1 MRLLRNITIRKVLL
15 TILALFLLLWGGV
28 SWMAISSL
36 GQVSQLLETSQL
48 QKKNTSIMSH
58 GVESY
63 FRTAVRLFM
72 VADLYQSGDK
82 ENARNMLKTAMDVI
96 DISQNDLTL
105 FQSQPQVGV
114 SPELV
119 NDIVQHW
126 TSIIREMRNMAA
138 LLEQEDV
145 EQYRY
150 AVRTTLPPISIAF
163 GKATEDYAER
173 LLAND
178 ETNSRQ
184 IHQLVKVCQRVLI
197 AALILG
203 LLILFLT
210 DRYLVSCLLAPLE
223 QIKRQFQTLSSGQL
237 HHAITD
243 FGRNNIGQLIPYL
256 RDMQESLIR
265 TVTIIRDSATSIY
278 QGSGEISAGNSDLSS
293 RTEQQA
299 SALEETAA
307 SMEQLGATV
316 KLNTDNV
323 TQANKLAQEASSLA
337 NKGGHLVDD
346 VVVTMSDI
354 TASSQKIADITS
366 VINGIAFQTNI
377 LALNAAVEAARAGE
391 QGRGFAVV
399 AGEVRNLAQRSAQ
412 AAKEIGALIAESV
425 ERINNGSRQ
434 VALAG
439 ETMTGIVQSVTHVT
453 NLMGEIAS
461 ASEEQSRGIGQVAQ
475 AVTEM
480 DSVTQQNAAL
490 VQESAAAAASLEEQ
504 ARQLTESVAVFQ
516 LPGNGAV
523 SAPRPSHPAAASPS
537 QTLLVDKAA
546 RASKHGDHNWET
558 F

>member
-425 ERINNGSRQ
+425 ERIKNGSRQ

-523 SAPRPSHPAAASPS
+523 SAPRPAHSAAASPS

-546 RASKHGDHNWET
+546 RASKHSDHNWKT

>member
-126 TSIIREMRNMAA
+126 TSIIHEMRNMAA

-546 RASKHGDHNWET
+546 RASKHSDHNWKT